1 MLSYYHQYCIAIRTH
16 NTTLFLK
23 LFMPHFLCQFWCTFL
38 CYSRWIPVLT
48 NMVHFLYW
56 IHLAFFS
63 CTHIRKM
70 EKSQK
75 QCDFL
80 HYFHVYLCVSLLLL
94 LLCVSLSLS
103 REMLFSSVVVFFLS
117 EIGKKSKNMMFFAQ
131 VAVFLGL
138 LKYLKWPNPDIFRAI
153 RHVFY
158 PFFSKGDCTEY
169 FLCWLYIPAFP
180 CSLRFFHLFAK
191 FFTVNWKNLKSSLSC
206 LLNPFLLS
214 LRMCFPI
221 FRLFC
226 KPIAIPSLV
235 CFSLGNFPMNLNES
249 HEKIPCMNAYQKN
262 HWGLATSCLFFF
274 C

>member
-1 MLSYYHQYCIAIRTH
+1 MLSYYHQYCLAIRTH

-56 IHLAFFS
+56 IHLAFF
-63 CTHIRKM
+63 
-70 EKSQK
+70 
-75 QCDFL
+75 FL
-80 HYFHVYLCVSLLLL
+80 HSHKENGKITKTMRFSALFSCLFVCVVIVIIIM
-94 LLCVSLSLS
+94 CFSLSVS
-103 REMLFSSVVVFFLS
+103 WNAFFFCRCFFFSPRL
-117 EIGKKSKNMMFFAQ
+117 EKNPKTWCFFAQ

-180 CSLRFFHLFAK
+180 CSPLFSLICKVLYGQLEKLEKQLVMLTKSFFCCLSECAFQS
-191 FFTVNWKNLKSSLSC
+191 FDYFVSLS
-206 LLNPFLLS
+206 LYP
-214 LRMCFPI
+214 R
-221 FRLFC
+221 
-226 KPIAIPSLV
+226 
-235 CFSLGNFPMNLNES
+235 
-249 HEKIPCMNAYQKN
+249 
-262 HWGLATSCLFFF
+262 
-274 C
+274 

>member
-1 MLSYYHQYCIAIRTH
+1 
-16 NTTLFLK
+16 
-23 LFMPHFLCQFWCTFL
+23 
-38 CYSRWIPVLT
+38 
-48 NMVHFLYW
+48 
-56 IHLAFFS
+56 
-63 CTHIRKM
+63 M

-103 REMLFSSVVVFFLS
+103 REMLFSSVVVFFSLRDW
-117 EIGKKSKNMMFFAQ
+117 KKNPKTWCFFAQ

-274 C
+274 VNNLSISMNIVGQKILPTSWNLLVASVEILLFSIAFNW